1 MSYSGEPILERLLK
15 QSRSIRAQ
23 VDRLD
28 REIDSLLARTAQLIN
43 KEPAESCELKRPA
56 SFMSLRKFE

>member
-15 QSRSIRAQ
+15 QSRSISAQ

-28 REIDSLLARTAQLIN
+28 REIESLLARTAQLIN
-43 KEPAESCELKRPA
+43 KEPAENFELKRPA
-56 SFMSLRKFE
+56 SFMSPRNFD

>member
-15 QSRSIRAQ
+15 QSRSISAQ

-43 KEPAESCELKRPA
+43 KEPAETCELKQSA
-56 SFMSLRKFE
+56 GFMSLRKFE